1 MTQSNALRGI
11 AFVSAST
18 IIWGMGG
25 LFTRLLPFDLWTIIF
40 WRSVF
45 ATVFV
50 GAYAYWRFGRGL
62 WLKTVAAGRAGILV
76 AVCIF
81 GTIVLFPAAFQQ
93 TTVAKAFMIL
103 SALPFVTALVAWLWL
118 REVPSLA
125 TIVASG
131 IAALGVFIMV
141 GPGSGGLQSGDVLAV
156 AGTISQSVTTV
167 AIRRHP
173 YVTMLPMVCLAQI
186 LSLMAGGFLGQQL
199 GALSARDYAVAA
211 GFGLGPMTLGI
222 AFYVAGSALLP
233 ASLTALIG
241 VAEGPIGGIWA
252 WIGVG
257 EQPDTPTI
265 VGGAVVLAAVV
276 GRILLERREEA

>member
-1 MTQSNALRGI
+1 MTTSVTLRGI

-45 ATVFV
+45 ATLFV
-50 GAYAYWRFGRGL
+50 GAYAFWRLGPSL
-62 WLKTVAAGRAGILV
+62 LQNVAAAGRAGILV

-81 GTIVLFPAAFQQ
+81 ATIVLFPASFQL

-103 SALPFVTALVAWLWL
+103 AALPFVTALVAWLWL
-118 REVPSLA
+118 REIPSPM
-125 TIVASG
+125 TIIASLV
-131 IAALGVFIMV
+131 AALGVFIMV
-141 GPGSGGLQSGDVLAV
+141 GPGSGGLQYGDLLAV
-156 AGTISQSVTTV
+156 AGTVTQSITTV

-173 YVTMLPMVCLAQI
+173 GISMLPMVCLAQI
-186 LSLMAGGFLGQQL
+186 LSVIAGAFLGQQL

-222 AFYVAGSALLP
+222 VFYVAGSALLP

-241 VAEGPIGGIWA
+241 VAEGPVGGIWA

-257 EQPDTPTI
+257 ERPDGATLI
-265 VGGAVVLAAVV
+265 GGAVVLAAVV
-276 GRILLERREEA
+276 GRILLERPRD